1 MLFWRFKSRLLIF
14 WSWTNAEENYDKSSS
29 SILLKLWF
37 KARDVRHGSLD
48 SPDKIDEAPL
58 SLTLLFSRFKLID
71 ERFMSCDNAEEIA

>member
-1 MLFWRFKSRLLIF
+1 MQNSFRSSRP
-14 WSWTNAEENYDKSSS
+14 
-29 SILLKLWF
+29 ILLKLRF

-71 ERFMSCDNAEEIA
+71 ERFMSCDNVEEIV